1 MDDSPPNNIPAEIRI
16 KIYEAVLL
24 VPKRVRLD
32 YSRSTGR
39 LQIWMEDH
47 EQKSDSIALTAA
59 SKQLRQE
66 TLPILFGS
74 NSFTLRCC
82 TFNNLAGIG
91 DVALA
96 REASTALCGCP
107 FVPYMK
113 HIRVRLGCWLVTSRP
128 LKDEVFAA
136 ASNTLK
142 SFADAFPSPDV
153 RLECLFSV
161 QWARGGPLQDSRGGH
176 THRPIVLHM
185 LRGEPESLI
194 DSIRK
199 AVIDRRQTLRRRASK
214 HEQKRMRPVKVA
226 AGVAARF
233 AQVMATNPMWEQEYP
248 EREGGQYPIS
258 NWDDG
263 EDDGPYEYM

>member
-1 MDDSPPNNIPAEIRI
+1 MDDSPLNNIPAEIRI

-24 VPKRVRLD
+24 VPDGIRLY
-32 YSRSTGR
+32 YSRRTDCFEVR
-39 LQIWMEDH
+39 MEDY
-47 EQKSDSIALTAA
+47 EQKCDSLALTAA
-59 SKQLRQE
+59 SKQFRQE

-74 NSFTLRCC
+74 NSIKLRCC
-82 TFNNLAGIG
+82 TFNNFAGIS

-96 REASTALCGCP
+96 REASTALSQCP
-107 FVPYMK
+107 FFPYMK
-113 HIRVRLGCWLVTSRP
+113 HIRVRLGCWLVTRRP

-142 SFADAFPSPDV
+142 SFAEAFPSPNM
-153 RLECLFSV
+153 RLECRFSV
-161 QWARGGPLQDSRGGH
+161 QWARGGPSQDSRGGN

-185 LRGEPESLI
+185 CRGEPESLI

-199 AVIDRRQTLRRRASK
+199 AVVHRRQALRRRASK

-248 EREGGQYPIS
+248 ERGDRQPPIS